1 MYILEKK
8 WKKHDLIT
16 AVDYRYSSFFF
27 FFFEEGKKCN
37 KNFWLF
43 WLGEGKGRK
52 ASPAAPVTVR

>member
-16 AVDYRYSSFFF
+16 AVDHRYSFFYF
-27 FFFEEGKKCN
+27 FLEEGKKCS
-37 KNFWLF
+37 KNF

>member
-37 KNFWLF
+37 KNF
-43 WLGEGKGRK
+43 
-52 ASPAAPVTVR
+52 